1 MKLEAKIA
9 YQEMCDYYIIYGKM
23 VELKEGKK
31 LKEIVEELSV
41 SEELRKDLKQ
51 NPCEPGGY

>member
-51 NPCEPGGY
+51 